1 MPVSLIKRAFEVKQR
16 LIDYGLTH
24 FAAEIDSLR
33 TQIYGASGPS
43 AEEEAALRD
52 WFALEH
58 LLPDHRTVLSHFLS
72 SCDDAA
78 DIALAEQWGM
88 VIQGIFHV
96 RGALATN
103 HFELMNL
110 VNDVEYTVAGNPDE
124 PLALEKGEYIAARLV
139 PHQDHHMFTGVI
151 DRLATRKKNEIYE
164 LVAEIQLH
172 NPKMAFID
180 NIERIE
186 MAYRIQHEEHQ
197 DFLAFFGDDEVI
209 LSGREL
215 EEKMKEFYHY
225 RFFQKKQQDSGN
237 TIAKVFQ
244 DKYHQPPLPPHF
256 DFLENLQDEP
266 DIGIVY
272 DKTEGMVFLLQY
284 GRFRD
289 IFLQPDFRKNKQYR
303 QILQAYLDDPNISSL
318 PFRRMSERYPQQA
331 TEVFKA
337 FCKRKRF
344 DLKKDLS
351 ALIRR
356 HKPMEELT
364 HLTPST
370 IPASVRSK
378 TFLRSLK
385 SLSKW

>member
-1 MPVSLIKRAFEVKQR
+1 MPVSLIKQAFEVKKK
-16 LIDYGLTH
+16 LVAYGLAQFSAE
-24 FAAEIDSLR
+24 FAAIR
-33 TQIYGASGPS
+33 GQIYADQAPS

-52 WFALEH
+52 WFVLEY
-58 LLPDHRTVLSHFLS
+58 LLPDQRTVLSYFLAA
-72 SCDDAA
+72 CDDAA
-78 DIALAEQWGM
+78 DIAIAEQWGM

-96 RGALATN
+96 RALLPNN

-110 VNDVEYTVAGNPDE
+110 VNDVEYAVAGNPGE
-124 PLALEKGEYIAARLV
+124 PLALEKGEYIAARLL

-151 DRLATRKKNEIYE
+151 DRLGTRKKNEIYE

-180 NIERIE
+180 NLERIE
-186 MAYRIQHEEHQ
+186 MAYRIQQEEHN
-197 DFLAFFGDDEVI
+197 DFITFFGDDEIV
-209 LSGREL
+209 LGGGEL
-215 EEKMKEFYHY
+215 DEKMKEFYHY
-225 RFFQKKQQDSGN
+225 RFFQKKQLDSGN

-244 DKYHQPPLPPHF
+244 DRYHQPPLPPHF

-266 DIGIVY
+266 DIGVIY
-272 DKTEGMVFLLQY
+272 DKTEGMVFLLHY

-289 IFLQPDFRKNKQYR
+289 IFTQPDFRKNKSYR
-303 QILQAYLDDPNISSL
+303 QVLQAYLEDANISSL
-318 PFRRMSERYPQQA
+318 PFRRMAERFPAQ
-331 TEVFKA
+331 TVEVFKA
-337 FCKRKRF
+337 FCKRKKF
-344 DLKKDLS
+344 DLKKDLP

-370 IPASVRSK
+370 IPTSVRSK

-385 SLSKW
+385 TRSKW